1 VPIIPAAGPL
11 YIFWAGSWMCAGA
24 GGRAPRIQLSLR
36 PAYLSTGEEGRRGPR
51 GWTAGAGGERKARSH
66 VPAGP
71 VSSGD
76 GRQNS
81 NSRGGGTGRAHQ
93 AGRMSAGDPDQ
104 KTSGPMAPIREEWW
118 WCQAGGPTLR
128 RGGGPPATTRDA
140 TRGVRLSEIQRMQ
153 RDRQEEASAE
163 ECTLCTESDR
173 SRLGQEPSSSIAE
186 GWNNTVTWTVKMRI
200 RNHWNNGRKSNHTAT
215 TALVCF
221 KI

>member
-1 VPIIPAAGPL
+1 MDVRSGWWPRSQDPAKPTPCLPIDRGGVTSGL
-11 YIFWAGSWMCAGA
+11 DCWSWRGKKGSLARD
-24 GGRAPRIQLSLR
+24 GGR
-36 PAYLSTGEEGRRGPR
+36 
-51 GWTAGAGGERKARSH
+51 ERH

-71 VSSGD
+71 VSGGD

-153 RDRQEEASAE
+153 ERRWQRSARFVQNQIGHGSARSQVPPSLKAGI
-163 ECTLCTESDR
+163 TL
-173 SRLGQEPSSSIAE
+173 
-186 GWNNTVTWTVKMRI
+186 
-200 RNHWNNGRKSNHTAT
+200 
-215 TALVCF
+215 
-221 KI
+221 

>member
-1 VPIIPAAGPL
+1 MTAGVSGTCRRAPYPVRTGAKIQTPGVLGVARGGAAGPP
-11 YIFWAGSWMCAGA
+11 
-24 GGRAPRIQLSLR
+24 GRADVS
-36 PAYLSTGEEGRRGPR
+36 
-51 GWTAGAGGERKARSH
+51 GGS
-66 VPAGP
+66 
-71 VSSGD
+71 
-76 GRQNS
+76 GRQ
-81 NSRGGGTGRAHQ
+81 RT
-93 AGRMSAGDPDQ
+93 
-104 KTSGPMAPIREEWW
+104 PIREEW

-200 RNHWNNGRKSNHTAT
+200 RNHWNNGRKSNHRAT